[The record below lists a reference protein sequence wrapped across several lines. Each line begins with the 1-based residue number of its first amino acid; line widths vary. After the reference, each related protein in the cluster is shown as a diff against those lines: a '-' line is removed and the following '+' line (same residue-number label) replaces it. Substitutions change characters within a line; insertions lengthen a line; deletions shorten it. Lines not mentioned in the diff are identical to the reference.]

1 MVENVHSLSIFD
13 REKIEVSD
21 AQEILSSTDK
31 EIYVRLSGEIL
42 QIIGENMKINKLIP
56 DEKSLS
62 VNGKIKGVN
71 YIAKLTKK
79 SIFKKVF
86 K

>member
-1 MVENVHSLSIFD
+1 MIEIGHNLSIFG
-13 REKIEVSD
+13 REKVEVSD

-31 EIYVRLSGEIL
+31 EIYVKLSGEIL
-42 QIIGENMKINKLIP
+42 QIIGEDMKINKLIP
-56 DEKSLS
+56 EEKLLS